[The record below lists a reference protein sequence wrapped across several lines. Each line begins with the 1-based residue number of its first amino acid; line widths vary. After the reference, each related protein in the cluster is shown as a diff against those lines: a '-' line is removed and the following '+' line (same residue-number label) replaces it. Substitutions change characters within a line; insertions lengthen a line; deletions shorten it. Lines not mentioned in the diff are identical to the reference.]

1 MIEEVG
7 NSIKQLG
14 VILAELQKIAVASE
28 TTDDAETEGIRRELD
43 QSLEVGRQIE
53 KRMRAIN
60 RELDET
66 APSAER

>member
-1 MIEEVG
+1 MLFR
-7 NSIKQLG
+7 S
-14 VILAELQKIAVASE
+14 
-28 TTDDAETEGIRRELD
+28 AETEGIRRELD
-43 QSLEVGRQIE
+43 QSLEVARQIE